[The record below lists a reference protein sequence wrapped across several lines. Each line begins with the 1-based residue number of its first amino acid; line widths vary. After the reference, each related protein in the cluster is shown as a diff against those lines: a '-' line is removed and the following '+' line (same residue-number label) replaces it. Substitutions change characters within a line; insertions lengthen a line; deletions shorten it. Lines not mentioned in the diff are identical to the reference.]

1 MPKSS
6 RAALPQSTR
15 PLEGGNR
22 LSLAGTLARITRV
35 NGKVRGKK
43 KAASQRTQHRM
54 RGAQGSQQR
63 IKVMGLRNEQP
74 EFFHQ
79 GFQILFVT
87 LLPVKTDAVMNG
99 KLASAALLGPYV
111 SLLGLLDPFFG

>member
-35 NGKVRGKK
+35 NVKVRERK

-63 IKVMGLRNEQP
+63 IKVMVLRNEQR

-79 GFQILFVT
+79 GVQILFGA
-87 LLPVKTDAVMNG
+87 LLAVKTAAAMNG
-99 KLASAALLGPYV
+99 KLASAALLGQYV
-111 SLLGLLDPFFG
+111 TLLG